1 MQRHLRL
8 VALATLLLS
17 SSVIAAC
24 GTSSPDTGADGPT
37 TVVLNPTTTATTT
50 TIDQLAVGGASPT
63 LPQIAVPESLQFSAP
78 LVGGGVFDGS
88 AYVGQPLAFWFW
100 APT

>member
-1 MQRHLRL
+1 MRL
-8 VALATLLLS
+8 VAWATLLLLPL
-17 SSVIAAC
+17 VIAAC
-24 GTSSPDTGADGPT
+24 GTSSPASSS
-37 TVVLNPTTTATTT
+37 V
-50 TIDQLAVGGASPT
+50 DQPAAGGDSTT